1 MTEYLFLYGTLLS
14 GELSNEAAAIV
25 RQLRPV
31 APARV
36 AGRLYD
42 LGEYP
47 GAVVDRSAKTSIKGV
62 LFELPDDD
70 RVLRTLDDYEEFDRG
85 ETKQSLFVRIRA
97 VAKLAD
103 GTRVGTWI
111 YAYNRDP
118 GNAKM
123 IAGGDYTQSR
133 AA

>member
-14 GELSNEAAAIV
+14 GKLSNEAAAIV

-47 GAVVDRSAKTSIKGV
+47 GAVVDRSARTSIKGV
-62 LFELPDDD
+62 LFELPNDDS
-70 RVLRTLDDYEEFDRG
+70 VLRTLDDYEEFDRVN
-85 ETKQSLFVRIRA
+85 KKNSLFVRIRA

-103 GTRVGTWI
+103 GTRVSSWI
-111 YAYNRDP
+111 YVYNRDP
-118 GNAKM
+118 GSAHL
-123 IAGGDYTQSR
+123 IAGGDYAQSR